1 MCDGS
6 KSKSACRCG
15 CEVRGLIQP
24 RLLLLLRKKARHGYE
39 MMEEL
44 RSIPGSESMADP
56 GLLYRTLRS
65 LEELGA
71 VRSTWDTTGRGPA
84 RRVYELTDI
93 GHDQLESWAADVRA
107 SRSQLDKFLTEY
119 NALATLPTKTAKPAV
134 HRTTTTKTKRR
145 V

>member
-1 MCDGS
+1 MCDRS
-6 KSKSACRCG
+6 KSKSGCRCG

-24 RLLLLLRKKARHGYE
+24 RLLLLLRRKACHGYE

-44 RSIPGSESMADP
+44 RSIPGSGSMADP

-71 VRSTWDTTGRGPA
+71 VRSTWDTSGRGPA

-93 GHDQLESWAADVRA
+93 GHDQLESWVVDVQA
-107 SRSQLDKFLTEY
+107 SRSQLDEFLTEY
-119 NALATLPTKTAKPAV
+119 NALVNSPTKAAKPAV
-134 HRTTTTKTKRR
+134 KTSTTTKRKRR